1 MVNIV
6 MADDHAVVRSG
17 LVMILQAQE
26 DWRVVA
32 ETGTIP
38 DTLREVRARHPDI
51 LVLDLNMPGGS
62 GLEAIPVIR
71 EDCPTTSI
79 VVLTMQ
85 TDPEYARAALRAGA
99 MSYVLKESA
108 SDDLVDAVTAATRG
122 ERYINPQ
129 LGGLLVAEPAA
140 PEGPPD
146 GLSNREAEVLRMI
159 ARGYTNT
166 EIAKDLYVST
176 RTVESHRAHILQK
189 LRISTRAEL
198 VQYAIDHH
206 LFDA

>member
-1 MVNIV
+1 MVSIV

-38 DTLREVRARHPDI
+38 DTLREVRTRRPDI

-62 GLEAIPVIR
+62 GLDAIPVLR
-71 EDCPTTSI
+71 EECPATAI

-85 TDPEYARAALRAGA
+85 ADPEYARVALRAGA
-99 MSYVLKESA
+99 ASYVIKDSA
-108 SDDLVDAVTAATRG
+108 SDDLVHAVMAATRG
-122 ERYINPQ
+122 ERYINPH

-140 PEGPPD
+140 PDGPPD
-146 GLSNREAEVLRMI
+146 GLSKREAEVLRLI
-159 ARGYTNT
+159 ARGHTNT